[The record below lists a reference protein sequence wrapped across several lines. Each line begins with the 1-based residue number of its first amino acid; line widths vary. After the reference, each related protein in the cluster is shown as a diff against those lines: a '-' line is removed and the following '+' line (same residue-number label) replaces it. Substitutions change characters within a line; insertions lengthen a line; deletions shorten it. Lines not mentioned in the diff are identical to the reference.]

1 MNDLFTL
8 YVSAVAGLFAG
19 AAAFPRARRPLL
31 VVGVLLG
38 LVLPATLSALLV
50 WYLNTHDVRFG

>member
-1 MNDLFTL
+1 MNDLFIL

-19 AAAFPRARRPLL
+19 AAVFPRASRLLL

-38 LVLPATLSALLV
+38 LVIPATLCALLV